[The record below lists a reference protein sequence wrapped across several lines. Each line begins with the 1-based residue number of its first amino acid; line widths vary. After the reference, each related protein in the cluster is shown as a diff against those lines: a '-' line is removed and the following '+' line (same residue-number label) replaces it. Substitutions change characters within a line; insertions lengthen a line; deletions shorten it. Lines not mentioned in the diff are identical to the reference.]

1 MDATKSKKVLI
12 YHTRNVSKMMK
23 EATVLT
29 IEGEKITLKEDGALG
44 ELESRVRGEIILPS
58 DGAKY
63 DDCRVIWNAA
73 INRKPG
79 LIVVCTGNADVVQCV
94 KFAKEHSIVVTVRGG
109 GHNIAGKALADD
121 TMLIDLS
128 KWRTVHVDATKKIA
142 NISPGATL
150 GDIDHETKEFGL
162 ALPTGIN
169 STTGISGLTLGGG
182 YGWISRKFGMT
193 IDSLVSANVVI
204 ADGTTI
210 RCDEQNASDL
220 FWAIRG
226 GGGMSFHSKTL
237 LFRFQ

>member
-1 MDATKSKKVLI
+1 
-12 YHTRNVSKMMK
+12 MMK
-23 EATVLT
+23 EASVLT
-29 IEGEKITLKEDGALG
+29 SKGDKITLKEDGALG
-44 ELESRVRGEIILPS
+44 ELQSRVRGEIILPS
-58 DGAKY
+58 DGAKF
-63 DDCRVIWNAA
+63 DECRVIWNAA

-79 LIVVCTGNADVVQCV
+79 LIAVCTGNADVVQCV
-94 KFAKEHSIVVTVRGG
+94 KFAREHSIVVTVRGG

-128 KWRTVHVDATKKIA
+128 KWRTVHVDAIKKIA

-193 IDSLVSANVVI
+193 IDSLVSADVVT

-210 RCDEQNASDL
+210 HCDKQHAPDL

-226 GGGMSFHSKTL
+226 GGKSFRTKTDFTVSVQQPSHVHDCV
-237 LFRFQ
+237 LFSSF